1 MWGRRDQTSTY
12 GASGFRLCR
21 SRRPFKGLVRFDIPG
36 GPGKSLGDADSSL
49 SRVARTHAST
59 RDVRTLLDGL
69 EPREEEFGT
78 LRGCGPTETL
88 LPRRSRFTPSSG
100 RVETFPL
107 TRARCHSMCLPSLG
121 GEREGEKERE
131 KEREPARR
139 RCVHRRV
146 SANGRPGRRTGS
158 APSRIFGQVADTRH
172 GHAPRVNRREEGGRR
187 DVAEEG
193 GGGAST
199 TLCTKICGRSFL
211 NRRRCKGGKK
221 PRRDA
226 TRGRK
231 RTARTSPSR
240 SASLAR
246 ARDLAVFF
254 SRLTDDAAASRRN
267 ASYSRRAPAHSLTTP
282 DGGHYG
288 NESSRRV
295 RERHRSAGARVGA
308 LPPPAAHPH
317 RARITRSICRSTRDG
332 KRAVFKYVRASRIP
346 SEPHTETS
354 PECVV

>member
-78 LRGCGPTETL
+78 LRGRGPTETL

-131 KEREPARR
+131 RERESPPDAVACIGASRRTDGQVDGPEARR
-139 RCVHRRV
+139 RGFSDRSLTLDTVT
-146 SANGRPGRRTGS
+146 RPG
-158 APSRIFGQVADTRH
+158 
-172 GHAPRVNRREEGGRR
+172 
-187 DVAEEG
+187 
-193 GGGAST
+193 
-199 TLCTKICGRSFL
+199 
-211 NRRRCKGGKK
+211 
-221 PRRDA
+221 
-226 TRGRK
+226 
-231 RTARTSPSR
+231 
-240 SASLAR
+240 
-246 ARDLAVFF
+246 
-254 SRLTDDAAASRRN
+254 
-267 ASYSRRAPAHSLTTP
+267 
-282 DGGHYG
+282 
-288 NESSRRV
+288 
-295 RERHRSAGARVGA
+295 
-308 LPPPAAHPH
+308 
-317 RARITRSICRSTRDG
+317 
-332 KRAVFKYVRASRIP
+332 
-346 SEPHTETS
+346 
-354 PECVV
+354 